1 MNEYKKKLTDKAE
14 SIKTETYWFQSTLID
29 IQKFHQCYTKTT
41 ENMIKNRLRKIRDLL
56 REIEIL
62 TER

>member
-1 MNEYKKKLTDKAE
+1 MNENKKKLTDKAY
-14 SIKTETYWFQSTLID
+14 SIKIETYWLQSSLLD

-41 ENMIKNRLRKIRDLL
+41 ENMIINRLKKVRDLL